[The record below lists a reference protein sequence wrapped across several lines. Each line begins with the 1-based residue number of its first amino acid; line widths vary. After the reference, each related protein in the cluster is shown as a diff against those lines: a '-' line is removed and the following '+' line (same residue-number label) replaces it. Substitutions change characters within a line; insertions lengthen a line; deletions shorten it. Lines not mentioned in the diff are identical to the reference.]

1 MLRHSA
7 VLLSP
12 LTLALLLHGLPAQ
25 AEDAPVGGEA
35 SPAAVV
41 SEPAARPV
49 PPRPMLDTRSESHEQ
64 ALQRKLPARQQ
75 FTLDGGADPFLSLWL
90 PANQAQP
97 VGLVILLPGEGETA
111 DWPTAIGPLRR
122 QLPDIGWST
131 LSLTLPDG
139 PNAGVKPRK
148 GEPVTVVLEGVEKV
162 EAPEAT
168 ETSEAQV
175 EPTAEAASAEQEA
188 TPSTAATEAIPEV
201 ISAIVPLDDL
211 APAEPDH
218 AQRVQARLRAALE
231 FARQQKPRTIVLLGH
246 GTGAYW
252 AARFLQEQQP
262 NEVAQ
267 LVIVSPR
274 EPEGAEAGLDELLPQ
289 LHLATADFYY
299 RDQTSQQAAARERLN
314 AGKRQQHP
322 TYMQIGLQSLPS
334 NARAEQEQLVRRVRG
349 WLELGARSAQ
359 R

>member
-7 VLLSP
+7 ALLSP

-25 AEDAPVGGEA
+25 AEDTPAGDA
-35 SPAAVV
+35 DTPAAVA
-41 SEPAARPV
+41 SEPAPRPV
-49 PPRPMLDTRSESHEQ
+49 PPRPMLDSRSESHQQ
-64 ALQRKLPARQQ
+64 ALQRQLPARQQ
-75 FTLDGGADPFLSLWL
+75 LTLDGGADPFLSLWL

-97 VGLVILLPGEGETA
+97 AGLVILLPGEGETA
-111 DWPTAIGPLRR
+111 DWPTAVGPLRR

-139 PNAGVKPRK
+139 PNAGVQARK

-162 EAPEAT
+162 EAPEA
-168 ETSEAQV
+168 SV
-175 EPTAEAASAEQEA
+175 EPTAETASAEQETT
-188 TPSTAATEAIPEV
+188 TPPAAEESAEVNTAIA
-201 ISAIVPLDDL
+201 PLADL

-218 AQRVQARLRAALE
+218 ARRVQARLRAALE
-231 FARQQKPRTIVLLGH
+231 FARQQQPRTLVLLGH

-262 NEVAQ
+262 GEVAQ

-274 EPEGAEAGLDELLPQ
+274 DPEDAEAGLDELLPQ
-289 LHLATADFYY
+289 LRLATADFYY
-299 RDQTSQQAAARERLN
+299 RDQAKQQAAARERLN

-322 TYMQIGLQSLPS
+322 AYMQIGLQSLPS
-334 NARAEQEQLVRRVRG
+334 DARAEQEQLVRRVRG
-349 WLELGARSAQ
+349 WLELEARSAQ